1 MKKQNSNKNTKPQ
14 PEKPVCRTFPMKK
27 SLAITLLSAGALVL
41 SVAGIILSAYRL
53 LKSGL
58 HSFYECLQYPFLIAV
73 CLFAIVVVA
82 AVLIKCEYRVSGTEL
97 ILCHGF
103 LKTHISLSQITE
115 AVSDTDTDKIYL
127 TLTDT
132 EGKLVLSTTHDRRE
146 SLVRALLDGNPAI
159 DYGFTMREKNDE
171 EK

>member
-1 MKKQNSNKNTKPQ
+1 M
-14 PEKPVCRTFPMKK
+14 
-27 SLAITLLSAGALVL
+27 
-41 SVAGIILSAYRL
+41 
-53 LKSGL
+53 KSGL

-103 LKTHISLSQITE
+103 LKTHISLSQITA